1 MANDLCILH
10 PLQHDRAWGN
20 LHSLA
25 FHLCTIHD
33 TYLLILELVSD
44 ILVVP
49 VVCLIFTLRAQISCV
64 ATSLITTSSRNFHN
78 FMKAIVC
85 FDNQGCKTLAK
96 NDDQVAVVESSTLPF
111 IQQAGASK
119 FQIVWKSKI

>member
-1 MANDLCILH
+1 
-10 PLQHDRAWGN
+10 
-20 LHSLA
+20 
-25 FHLCTIHD
+25 
-33 TYLLILELVSD
+33 
-44 ILVVP
+44 
-49 VVCLIFTLRAQISCV
+49 
-64 ATSLITTSSRNFHN
+64 
-78 FMKAIVC
+78 MKAIVC

>member
-1 MANDLCILH
+1 MKAI
-10 PLQHDRAWGN
+10 
-20 LHSLA
+20 
-25 FHLCTIHD
+25 
-33 TYLLILELVSD
+33 
-44 ILVVP
+44 
-49 VVCLIFTLRAQISCV
+49 VCFDNQA
-64 ATSLITTSSRNFHN
+64 SRNFHN